1 MNIFALLKVTKDL
14 TNSRKSYRRILILKH
29 PQQFL
34 EMNTKQISQECYV
47 STSSIYRL
55 CEKLNLS
62 GLSELKVRIS
72 GSIESYLKENDF
84 TYHGISNKKGSKRPT
99 VDRFAKDHKS
109 GIFFLNVANH
119 CIAVV
124 DGYYYDT
131 WESGSC
137 CLYGYWEKD
146 KRNGKQ

>member
-1 MNIFALLKVTKDL
+1 MPNG
-14 TNSRKSYRRILILKH
+14 
-29 PQQFL
+29 
-34 EMNTKQISQECYV
+34 KQCY
-47 STSSIYRL
+47 
-55 CEKLNLS
+55 
-62 GLSELKVRIS
+62 
-72 GSIESYLKENDF
+72 ESYLKENGF

-124 DGYYYDT
+124 DGFYYDT

-137 CLYGYWEKD
+137 CLYGYWEKE
-146 KRNGKQ
+146 

>member
-1 MNIFALLKVTKDL
+1 MELKFTVHGEPKGKG
-14 TNSRKSYRRILILKH
+14 RPR
-29 PQQFL
+29 F
-34 EMNTKQISQECYV
+34 NTKTGHAITPKDTVIYENLVRMEYLNQCGETKFPDDAMPNGKQCY
-47 STSSIYRL
+47 
-55 CEKLNLS
+55 
-62 GLSELKVRIS
+62 
-72 GSIESYLKENDF
+72 ESYLKENDF

-137 CLYGYWEKD
+137 CLYGYWEKE
-146 KRNGKQ
+146 